1 MLYELRDLASIEP
14 NCSGKGILYWLGTN
28 KGEEDYTN
36 PYARDKIRVEPISK
50 PGNPSLKSRGVNS
63 NVSDFFEYRPR
74 CSPSLRNG
82 CAMLWCSLKR
92 GESRHFNFV
101 DVAVKPTH
109 YSLRYGACFGMS
121 DWNFEASV
129 DGNSWDIL
137 HEARKDRHLLQPS
150 REETENLAAVDDIA
164 DDDIVSIAEENFRR
178 TWKVSSSSY
187 YKYFRFAS
195 LTTEQLKALYES
207 VWESDEVDPDGRVN
221 FSTCLHGVGFELYGN
236 VKSAKSKCD
245 S

>member
-150 REETENLAAVDDIA
+150 LDEISQMQNVHNVDEL
-164 DDDIVSIAEENFRR
+164 VSIAEENHRH
-178 TWKVSSSSY
+178 TWKVDASSY
-187 YKYFRFAS
+187 YKYFRFAG
-195 LTTEQLKALYES
+195 LTTEQYETLYEGD
-207 VWESDEVDPDGRVN
+207 VERTFGPDGRI
-221 FSTCLHGVGFELYGN
+221 FRSPCLHGVGFELYGD
-236 VKSAKSKCD
+236 VKAVKTTSCS
-245 S
+245 